1 MARPKLAIV
10 ATHPVQYYAPWF
22 AYLAGNLAIDLRV
35 FYLWDFG
42 VVARKD
48 PGFGIPVEWDVPLL
62 EGYAYEF
69 VRNRSLRPST
79 ETFWGYW
86 NPELPA
92 RLRKFGA
99 QAVLLTS
106 YNRASIVQLLLSRS
120 GRSQPLL
127 FRGDSHRLAPRRGIV
142 AEVKRR
148 VVARIF
154 RRFAAA
160 LYVGTANKE
169 YFRAHDIPLEKLF
182 HSPHAVDNQRF
193 FSARQAAE
201 AGASAWRR
209 SLGIPES
216 FLVLLYVGKFEKQK
230 RPIDLLRAFQ
240 LAQLE
245 RVALL
250 FVGDGALEGEMR
262 RLATGGKVFFAPFQN
277 QSAMPRV
284 YAAADLLVLPSES
297 ETWGLVVNEAMC
309 MGRPAIV
316 SSRVGCAH
324 DLVVPEETGLVF
336 PAGSID
342 ALVEAIRY
350 AFADEARLRY
360 WGENA
365 NRKIRQF
372 GYRQAS
378 DGLVTALRSL
388 GLKVRWK
395 PSTRQ

>member
-1 MARPKLAIV
+1 M
-10 ATHPVQYYAPWF
+10 
-22 AYLAGNLAIDLRV
+22 
-35 FYLWDFG
+35 
-42 VVARKD
+42 
-48 PGFGIPVEWDVPLL
+48 
-62 EGYAYEF
+62 
-69 VRNRSLRPST
+69 
-79 ETFWGYW
+79 
-86 NPELPA
+86 
-92 RLRKFGA
+92 
-99 QAVLLTS
+99 
-106 YNRASIVQLLLSRS
+106 
-120 GRSQPLL
+120 L
-127 FRGDSHRLAPRRGIV
+127 FRS
-142 AEVKRR
+142 
-148 VVARIF
+148 
-154 RRFAAA
+154 
-160 LYVGTANKE
+160 
-169 YFRAHDIPLEKLF
+169 
-182 HSPHAVDNQRF
+182 
-193 FSARQAAE
+193 
-201 AGASAWRR
+201 
-209 SLGIPES
+209 
-216 FLVLLYVGKFEKQK
+216 
-230 RPIDLLRAFQ
+230 
-240 LAQLE
+240 
-245 RVALL
+245 
-250 FVGDGALEGEMR
+250 EMR